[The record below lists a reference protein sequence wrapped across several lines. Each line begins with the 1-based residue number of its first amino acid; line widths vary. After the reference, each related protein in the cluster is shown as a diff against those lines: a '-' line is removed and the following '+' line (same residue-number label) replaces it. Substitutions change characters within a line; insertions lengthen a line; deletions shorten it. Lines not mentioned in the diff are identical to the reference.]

1 MEKGG
6 KSKVYVL
13 NSKLCFSVTT
23 ARPKEP
29 GAKAVN
35 NLHVCSLSLL
45 GKAFIHMHEAHRAND
60 ETINHIQDVFKMND

>member
-23 ARPKEP
+23 ARET

-35 NLHVCSLSLL
+35 NSHVCSLSLL
-45 GKAFIHMHEAHRAND
+45 GKAFIHMHEAHRALMM
-60 ETINHIQDVFKMND
+60 TQ